1 MIYHLHNLPS
11 NIVGFNAIGKISEK
25 DFSEIVM
32 PKVKSRI
39 HKTEQLNYLLVHE
52 NTVKNFTVD
61 AWMKEALMGIK
72 LLTKWNR
79 AAIVSD
85 VEAIRNFTT
94 FFSHLMPGEFK
105 GFEHKDMLKA
115 IDWVAE
121 KTN

>member
-11 NIVGFNAIGKISEK
+11 NIVGFNAIGEITEK
-25 DFSEIVM
+25 DFSQTVL
-32 PKVKSRI
+32 PKVKARI
-39 HKTEQLNYLLVHE
+39 VKKDQLNYLLVHE
-52 NTVKNFTVD
+52 TTVLNYTIG

-72 LLTKWNR
+72 EVTKWNR

-85 VEAIRNFTT
+85 GEAISNYTT
-94 FFSHLMPGEFK
+94 FFSYLLPGEFK